1 MYLNCHSSFSLD
13 YGTLGIR
20 DLVTKAKAMGCPS
33 LALTDIN
40 NVSGVFD
47 FITECKKADIQP
59 IIGVEFR
66 NGDDLKYI
74 VLAKNNEGFF
84 QINKFLT
91 SYLVS
96 KQPFP
101 QKAPD
106 FLDAYTIYPLD
117 YFSTGKDLMLRENEF
132 IGVHFW
138 EIPKLFK
145 FKDYKA
151 IQKVV
156 ALHSLTFDDRISF
169 NLHRLLRAIGK
180 NTLLSKLS
188 KEVQANDNE
197 TFFSIDFLL
206 EKFRNCQLFLRNTE
220 TITRNCN
227 FEFDFSEN
235 KCKKVYTTSKEA
247 DMVLL
252 GSLAMEGA
260 KKRYADLDNIVLS
273 KIEKELKII
282 NELSFASYFLITW
295 DLLRYARSRGFYH
308 VGRGSGAN
316 SVVAY
321 CLEIT
326 DVDPIELNLYF
337 ERFINPARS
346 SPPDFDLD
354 FSWDERKEI
363 LQYAVNR
370 YGQDHVCLMATYN
383 TYQNA
388 SPIREL
394 GKVFGLPKSEIDQL
408 VDYPE
413 NVQNSEYVRYIKRYA
428 PLMVDMVHNLGIH
441 AGGVLISE
449 KPLYYY
455 TALQPMEMG
464 FLICQ
469 FDMYAAEDAGF
480 PKFDILSQRGLG
492 HIKMA
497 VQIIKQNH
505 NVNIDIHRIQD
516 FKRDGRIKKQMQSYE
531 MMGCFYVES
540 PAMRQLMRK
549 LVCDN
554 YLLLVAA
561 SSIIRPGVSAS
572 GMMRA
577 FIERHRN
584 PHNIIHLHPKLG
596 EILYDTYGVMIYQ
609 EDVIKVAV
617 EFAGMSPT
625 HADTLRR
632 AMSGKYR
639 SKAEFQVVIDMWF
652 SNCKA
657 RGYSDEL
664 AKEVWRQV
672 ESFASY
678 SFSKAHSAS
687 YAVESYQSLYL
698 KTYYPREFITAVI
711 NNQGGFYSAEYY
723 FHEAKRCG
731 AQVEAPDINESDFL
745 TTIQGKVIWMGYMHV
760 KHLQA
765 STVEEILNKR
775 KSRRFLSFA
784 DFLNRVSISLEQL
797 IILIRIGA
805 FRQFGQSKRE
815 LLWAAHVTMNGRFK
829 PTTYRNSLF
838 ESETPVNAYKVPV
851 RPDEILKIEDAYDE
865 IEFFEFPLL
874 SPFELIKEPFKN
886 QLTSDDLMHH
896 LGKTIM
902 IYGYYVTWKP
912 VRTKN
917 KKLMGFGYF
926 IDQAGNFFDTTHFPQ
941 SLEKSQFLGRAVYE
955 IVGKVVEEFGAP
967 SIEVTKMRKMSI
979 KPDPRSVFDYHHDES
994 VVITD

>member
-20 DLVTKAKAMGCPS
+20 DLVTKAKAMGCRS

-47 FITECKKADIQP
+47 FITECQKVELKP
-59 IIGVEFR
+59 IVGVEFR
-66 NGDDLKYI
+66 NGDELKYI
-74 VLAKNNEGFF
+74 ALAINNEGFF

-96 KQPFP
+96 KKPFP

-106 FLDAYTIYPLD
+106 FPDAFTIYPLD
-117 YFSTGKDLMLRENEF
+117 YFEVSQDLALGKNEF
-132 IGVHFW
+132 IGLHFW
-138 EIPKLFK
+138 EISKL
-145 FKDYKA
+145 YKYRNHLA
-151 IQKVV
+151 FQKIV
-156 ALHSLTFDDRISF
+156 ALHSLTFDDKISF

-180 NTLLSKLS
+180 NTLLSKLP
-188 KEVQANDNE
+188 KEVQAHDNE
-197 TFFSIDFLL
+197 TFFKVDFLL
-206 EKFRNCQLFLRNTE
+206 EKFANCQLFLRNTA
-220 TITRNCN
+220 TIIKNCN

-235 KCKKVYTTSKEA
+235 KCKKFYTTSKEA

-252 GSLAMEGA
+252 RSLAMEGA
-260 KKRYADLDNIVLS
+260 KNRYTNIDNIVLG
-273 KIEKELKII
+273 KIEKELKTI

-316 SVVAY
+316 SIVAY

-370 YGQDHVCLMATYN
+370 YGQDHVCLMATYT
-383 TYQNA
+383 TYQDA

-394 GKVFGLPKSEIDQL
+394 GKVFGLPKTEIDQL
-408 VDYPE
+408 VNYPE
-413 NVQNSEYVRYIKRYA
+413 KTQNSEYVRHINKYA
-428 PLMVDMVHNLGIH
+428 PLMMDRVHHLGIH

-449 KPLYYY
+449 KPIYYY
-455 TALQPMEMG
+455 TALQPMDMG
-464 FLICQ
+464 FQICQ
-469 FDMYAAEDAGF
+469 FDMYVAEDIGF

-505 NVNIDIHRIQD
+505 NINIDIHRIQD
-516 FKRDGRIKKQMQSYE
+516 FKRDERIKKQLQAHE
-531 MMGCFYVES
+531 TMGCFYVES

-572 GMMRA
+572 GMMKA
-577 FIERHRN
+577 YIERHRN
-584 PHNIIHLHPKLG
+584 PHNIKHLHPKLG
-596 EILYDTYGVMIYQ
+596 EILHDTYGVMIYQ

-639 SKAEFQVVIDMWF
+639 SRAEFQIVIDMWF
-652 SNCKA
+652 NNCKE

-687 YAVESYQSLYL
+687 FAVESYQSLYL
-698 KTYYPREFITAVI
+698 KAYYPLEFITAVI
-711 NNQGGFYSAEYY
+711 NNQGGFYRAEDY
-723 FHEAKRCG
+723 FHEARRYG
-731 AQVEAPDINESDFL
+731 AQVEAPDINQSDFL
-745 TTIQGKVIWMGYMHV
+745 TSIQGTVIWMGYMHV

-765 STVEEILNKR
+765 DTIELILKAR
-775 KSRRFLSFA
+775 KNGRFVSFANFLS
-784 DFLNRVSISLEQL
+784 RVSISLEQL
-797 IILIRIGA
+797 VILIRIGA
-805 FRQFGQSKRE
+805 FRHFGQSKRE

-829 PTTYRNSLF
+829 PTAYRHSLF
-838 ESETPVNAYKVPV
+838 ESDTQIHNYKVPV
-851 RPDEILKIEDAYDE
+851 RSDEILKIEDAYDE

-874 SPFELIKEPFKN
+874 SPFELVNEPFEN
-886 QLTSDDLMHH
+886 QLTSEDLMRY
-896 LGKTIM
+896 LGKTIK

-912 VRTKN
+912 VRTKH

-941 SLEKSQFLGRAVYE
+941 SLEKYEFLGRAVYE

-994 VVITD
+994 VVIID